1 MLDSGNMPEPDSQE
15 TADLL
20 HLGLPISQKVVL
32 VIDLVESVRLMAA
45 DEAGVVARWHDFTQ
59 YARSRT
65 IPAHQ
70 GRLVKSLGDGLMV
83 EFEQPR
89 QAVNAA
95 LALHLEIA
103 NRNPSLGSERQMH
116 LRAGVNATHV
126 YTDHNDIYGSG
137 VNLAAR
143 IATLAGPGETV
154 VTAQVRDGLTDGLDA
169 SIEDLGECYLKHI
182 EQPVRAYRVG
192 AAGAA
197 PVVVAR
203 REYATPLQPTI
214 AVIPFTSRS
223 NQSEHFAVGEL
234 IADSVIGQLSRTAEL
249 KVISRMSATV
259 FRNRTANLRELED
272 QLGCNYALSGS
283 YLVIGSQGGGKLLI
297 TAELA
302 DSANQK
308 IVWYDRFHAEIGD
321 LLQIESECVD
331 RLSQAVHLAILRQE
345 AERAQ
350 LQPVPTLAAYSLKLS
365 GIELMHRSQSVDFD
379 KGHDVLLALS
389 ERHTRSADTKAWLAK
404 WHVLR
409 VLRGNSPAPAED
421 ARLAMDAC
429 RSALEVDP
437 GNSLALAVKGY
448 TLCQMLGDADSAKVT
463 LDQAIQNS
471 PSEVHARLYR
481 STMSAI
487 FGNTESSVEDALIA
501 KSLSPFDPHAY
512 FLETIL
518 ASAYAA
524 NCEYGKAIDAA
535 NRSLRLYHDHA
546 PTLRTLLLAQVEG
559 GFHTDAQSTLL
570 RLRTAMPGLSIA
582 RYNAIG
588 SSNSSSRQRMVKVF
602 RAMGIP
608 ET

>member
-1 MLDSGNMPEPDSQE
+1 MPDSGKMPEPDPQE
-15 TADLL
+15 PAELL
-20 HLGLPISQKVVL
+20 HLALPISQKVVL

-45 DEAGVVARWHDFTQ
+45 DEAGTVARWHDFAQTAQ
-59 YARSRT
+59 NQS
-65 IPAHQ
+65 IPAHH

-83 EFEQPR
+83 EFENPR
-89 QAVNAA
+89 DAANAA
-95 LALHLEIA
+95 HTLHAIMQKGNA
-103 NRNPSLGSERQMH
+103 GQNPERQMH
-116 LRAGVNATHV
+116 LRAGINATHV
-126 YTDHNDIYGSG
+126 YTDDNDIYGAG

-182 EQPVRAYRVG
+182 AEPVRAYRVG

-197 PVVVAR
+197 PVVVAQ

-214 AVIPFTSRS
+214 AVIPFVARS
-223 NQSEHFAVGEL
+223 NAPEHFAIGEL
-234 IADSVIGQLSRTAEL
+234 IADGVIGQLSRTAEL
-249 KVISRMSATV
+249 KVISRMSATA
-259 FRNRTANLRELED
+259 FRKRSANLRELED

-283 YLVIGSQGGGKLLI
+283 YVVIGSQGGGKLLI

-302 DSANQK
+302 DSANER
-308 IVWYDRFHAEIGD
+308 IVWFDRFHAEVGD
-321 LLQIESECVD
+321 LLQIESACVD
-331 RLSQAVHLAILRQE
+331 RLSQAVHLAILRLE

-365 GIELMHRSQSVDFD
+365 GIELMHRSQAVDFD
-379 KGHDVLLALS
+379 KGHEVLLALS

-448 TLCQMLGDADSAKVT
+448 TLCQMLGDADSAKVS

-487 FGNTESSVEDALIA
+487 FGNTQSAVEDALIA

-524 NCEYGKAIDAA
+524 NCDYGKAIEAA

-559 GFHTDAQSTLL
+559 GLHTDAQSTLL
-570 RLRTAMPGLSIA
+570 RLRAAMPSLSIA

-588 SSNSSSRQRMVKVF
+588 SSNSSSRQRMVKVL
-602 RAMGIP
+602 RAMGVS